1 MSENSLQTQNGF
13 SHHRDH
19 AHRLNLLNVYGELEE
34 VTEGRRGVADQNKV
48 GWEDEGEREEAEA
61 EAEAEEEEPKL
72 LKFHHHCFR
81 RQSSSQL
88 PAGDRPWKILGK
100 RRRHQE

>member
-19 AHRLNLLNVYGELEE
+19 AHGLNLLDVYGKLEE
-34 VTEGRRGVADQNKV
+34 VTEGQREVADQHKDS
-48 GWEDEGEREEAEA
+48 WEAEGEREEAEA
-61 EAEAEEEEPKL
+61 EEEEAKL
-72 LKFHHHCFR
+72 LEFHHHCFR
-81 RQSSSQL
+81 RRNNSRL
-88 PAGDRPWKILGK
+88 LAGDRPWKISGK